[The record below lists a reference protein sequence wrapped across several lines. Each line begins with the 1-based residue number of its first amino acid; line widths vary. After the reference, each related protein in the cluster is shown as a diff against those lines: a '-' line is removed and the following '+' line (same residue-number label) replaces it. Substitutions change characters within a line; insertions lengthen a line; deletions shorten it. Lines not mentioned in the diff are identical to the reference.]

1 MGRVDSLK
9 TLLVS
14 MGLQVVDLRKPK
26 IREMYDIEVL
36 HKGQHLAY
44 IRLFEGRPPYYRGW
58 VEVYGV
64 NWDLAKGGLEERL
77 VYAASRILE
86 QGETLFLEY
95 VGDEETEKQLERG
108 TPPEDT
114 RLGRVLLSHGFSN
127 ITDMYFPEGFMEG
140 GPKLRA
146 IRSN

>member
-1 MGRVDSLK
+1 MSVALGVLALGRVDSLK
-9 TLLVS
+9 ALLMS

-36 HKGQHLAY
+36 YKGQHLAY

-77 VYAASRILE
+77 
-86 QGETLFLEY
+86 
-95 VGDEETEKQLERG
+95 
-108 TPPEDT
+108 
-114 RLGRVLLSHGFSN
+114 
-127 ITDMYFPEGFMEG
+127 
-140 GPKLRA
+140 
-146 IRSN
+146 